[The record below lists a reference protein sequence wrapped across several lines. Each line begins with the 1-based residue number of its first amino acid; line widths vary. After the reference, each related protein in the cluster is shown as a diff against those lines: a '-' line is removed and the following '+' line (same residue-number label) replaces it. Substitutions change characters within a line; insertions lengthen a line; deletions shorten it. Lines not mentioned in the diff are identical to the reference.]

1 MSQWFENL
9 SILTIGTIPIDFQD
23 LCYHS
28 EPKKKP
34 TLNSLDKA
42 DPELIRKCDELQIPV
57 SEHKGLANVDV
68 DGVLDSV
75 CIVITHRKELEKVG
89 VIFCSISDAIREY
102 PDLVSKYF
110 GKVVP
115 SDDNYYAALNSAV
128 FIETGQFE
136 RTLIVADDRSF
147 VEYLEGCTAP
157 SYDRNQFHAAVIEL

>member
-1 MSQWFENL
+1 MIEPKWSDNRYP
-9 SILTIGTIPIDFQD
+9 PIDFQD
-23 LCYHS
+23 SCYHS

-42 DPELIRKCDELQIPV
+42 DPELIRKFDELQIPV
-57 SEHKGLANVDV
+57 SEQKRLANVVVDGVV

-75 CIVITHRKELEKVG
+75 CILITHRKELEKVG
-89 VIFCSISDAIREY
+89 VIFCSISEAIREY
-102 PDLVSKYF
+102 LDLVSKYF

-128 FIETGQFE
+128 FIETRQFE

-157 SYDRNQFHAAVIEL
+157 SYDRNQLHAAEVEL